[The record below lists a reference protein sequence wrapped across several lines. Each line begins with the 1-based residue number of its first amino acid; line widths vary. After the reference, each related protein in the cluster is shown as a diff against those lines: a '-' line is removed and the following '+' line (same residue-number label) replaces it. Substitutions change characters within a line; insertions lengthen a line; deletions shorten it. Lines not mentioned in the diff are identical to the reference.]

1 MILDPVSVPSFSRI
15 PYEVEWGLE
24 IIRHFLDHKNWHHDS
39 IKLEFVKVKNVL
51 HLGDDNTK
59 HGVCYVSGMTY
70 ILLPLDKWSVMAL
83 VILFHLYPVLLK
95 EYAFMF
101 IRDLKCGM
109 NELIDATDKAN
120 EKYHLPPLG
129 FRRNLKQAVTRATM
143 SDIHNVYKPTFFGA
157 SANTMG
163 HLRNFGTLLEYDF
176 KPFIEASE
184 KHGCTWIMMR
194 KLPTACGIVV
204 PTEFNNHYGANI
216 GGLQRAIYDGD
227 DFEAVEEVYR
237 SYVFGHSTLDQV
249 IHEERN
255 REEDS
260 ASDEDG
266 EQKQQHDFRE
276 VDSEED
282 NTSDKNEEEEQ
293 QDSSRENVKSTS
305 NNESES
311 EANDEADSE
320 NDEADSDYMLDAQ
333 VRSDDNSVLDHS
345 DNESSEDNFSDE
357 QSANLSDDN
366 SVLDHSDNESSE
378 QSSNSVNLIGVQIGH
393 HSSGGE
399 DEKSD
404 SSSDSSD
411 SDDSCRIRQVDYPI
425 PARGEGHQDPDF
437 EIYEDLRFLR
447 N

>member
-24 IIRHFLDHKNWHHDS
+24 IIRHFLDHTNWHHDS

-101 IRDLKCGM
+101 IRDLKSGM

-163 HLRNFGTLLEYDF
+163 HFRNFGTLLEYDF

-237 SYVFGHSTLDQV
+237 TYVFGHSTLDQV
-249 IHEERN
+249 LHEERN

-266 EQKQQHDFRE
+266 EQEQQDFRE

-293 QDSSRENVKSTS
+293 QDSSGENVKSTS

-320 NDEADSDYMLDAQ
+320 SDEADSDYMLDAQ

-345 DNESSEDNFSDE
+345 DNESSE
-357 QSANLSDDN
+357 QSANSA
-366 SVLDHSDNESSE
+366 
-378 QSSNSVNLIGVQIGH
+378 NLIGVQTGY

-404 SSSDSSD
+404 SRSSDSSD
-411 SDDSCRIRQVDYPI
+411 CDDSCRIRQVDYPI
-425 PARGEGHQDPDF
+425 PARGEGHRDPDF

>member
-24 IIRHFLDHKNWHHDS
+24 IIRHFLDHTNWHHDS

-101 IRDLKCGM
+101 IRDLKSGM

-163 HLRNFGTLLEYDF
+163 HFRNFSTLLEYDF

-237 SYVFGHSTLDQV
+237 TYVFGHSTLDQV
-249 IHEERN
+249 LHEERN

-266 EQKQQHDFRE
+266 EQEQQDFRE

-293 QDSSRENVKSTS
+293 QDSSGENVKSTS

-320 NDEADSDYMLDAQ
+320 SDEANSDYMLDAQ

-345 DNESSEDNFSDE
+345 DNESSE
-357 QSANLSDDN
+357 QSANSA
-366 SVLDHSDNESSE
+366 
-378 QSSNSVNLIGVQIGH
+378 NLNGVQTGY

-404 SSSDSSD
+404 SRSSDSSD

-425 PARGEGHQDPDF
+425 PARGEGHRDPDF